1 MGHLKSTKSTI
12 NSKFRACVSFL
23 GDVTHEFEK
32 HDEGS
37 ISELN
42 ASQPRYAL
50 HVHILDRVAVD
61 DVPRRK
67 IDGHERHSSLW
78 RHVRSHPATDPNICE
93 VTTSPCVCMGIVL
106 PVASSHVQM
115 RTISSP
121 KLEVIKLEFE
131 CFVVRVVELVVVLD
145 IYTRLH
151 LKVNNTKLP

>member
-1 MGHLKSTKSTI
+1 M
-12 NSKFRACVSFL
+12 SFL

-37 ISELN
+37 ISELY

-67 IDGHERHSSLW
+67 IDRHERHSSLW
-78 RHVRSHPATDPNICE
+78 RHVRSHPATNSDNFDCTLYSIT
-93 VTTSPCVCMGIVL
+93 VVSVL

-115 RTISSP
+115 GTVSPP
-121 KLEVIKLEFE
+121 KLEIIKLEFE